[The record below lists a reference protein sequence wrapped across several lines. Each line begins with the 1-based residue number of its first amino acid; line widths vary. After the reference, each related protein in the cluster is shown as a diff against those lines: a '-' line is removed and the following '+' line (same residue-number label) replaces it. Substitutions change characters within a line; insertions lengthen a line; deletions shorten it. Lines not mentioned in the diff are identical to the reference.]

1 MSAADLAAILP
12 ALILAGSAALAT
24 VLAVPRRTGP
34 RILAWLGTLA
44 AVAVATFTFASGTGS
59 GSSSVARDGASVFFV
74 ALIGIVTA
82 VSCVLAAADPR
93 RMARSK
99 DETALALFAASG
111 AVIVVSAVDLVV
123 LFVGLAL
130 LSIPLYVLTGRTAPA
145 GDEGVVRHFLLGSTG
160 SAVALYGIAL
170 LYAATGETGYAG
182 LGRATHNPLYLAG
195 LGLMLAGL
203 TSHVATAPGH
213 RWSVVI
219 NVAIVGALL
228 RLVAATATGEVGLD
242 WQVSLASLAAAALTI
257 SGIASIAER
266 RVRRLIGYATIAQ
279 LGFVVAAAAGATPP
293 AAAFALATY
302 AALALGVFAVLAILP
317 QREPVLDDLA
327 GLARRRPLAV
337 LALALL
343 TLGLVGVPPTV
354 GFLAKVYVL
363 EAAVRAQLLW
373 LVVLAALATV
383 ASTAACARLVL
394 ACFAAPRLDAIAPPR
409 MRVGTAVALVIAVAV
424 LAAGVGPGLLLDA
437 AQAVRFQP

>member
-1 MSAADLAAILP
+1 MSAAELATIVP
-12 ALILAGSAALAT
+12 ALILAGAAALAT
-24 VLAVPRRTGP
+24 VLAIPRRTGP
-34 RILAWLGTLA
+34 RALAWLGAFA
-44 AVAVATFTFASGTGS
+44 AIVAAGSALGNGTGAAS
-59 GSSSVARDGASVFFV
+59 PSVARDGASVFFV

-82 VSCVLAAADPR
+82 VSCVLPAADPR
-93 RMARSK
+93 RIARSK

-160 SAVALYGIAL
+160 FAVALYGIAL

-195 LGLMLAGL
+195 LGLTLAGL
-203 TSHVATAPGH
+203 VSHVATAPGQ
-213 RWSVVI
+213 RSSVLM
-219 NVAIVGALL
+219 NVAVVGALL
-228 RLVAATATGEVGLD
+228 RLVAATSTGEVGLD
-242 WQVSLASLAAAALTI
+242 WQVSLASLAAVALAVP
-257 SGIASIAER
+257 GIASLAER
-266 RVRRLIGYATIAQ
+266 RVRRLVGYATIAQ
-279 LGFVVAAAAGATPP
+279 LGFVAAAASSLALP
-293 AAAFALATY
+293 AAAFALSTY
-302 AALALGVFAVLAILP
+302 SALALGLFAVLAILP
-317 QREPVLDDLA
+317 QHEPVLDDLA

-343 TLGLVGVPPTV
+343 GLGLVGVPPTV

-373 LVVLAALATV
+373 LVVVAALAAVATTV
-383 ASTAACARLVL
+383 AYARLVL
-394 ACFAAPRLDAIAPPR
+394 ACFAAPRLDAIAPAR
-409 MRVGTAVALVIAVAV
+409 MRAGTAVAVVIAIAV
-424 LAAGVGPGLLLDA
+424 LAAGLAPGPLLDA
-437 AQAVRFQP
+437 AQTVRF